1 MPGVFDDELLHQQG
15 HEAVDII
22 RIDAEG
28 DHQTA
33 KHERAQVFGVA
44 SLRSVVTVTVALLE
58 VRQPRVFVFHDCSLP
73 RERETR
79 VARAGASR
87 A

>member
-22 RIDAEG
+22 RINAEG
-28 DHQTA
+28 DHQA
-33 KHERAQVFGVA
+33 SKHERAQVFGVG
-44 SLRSVVTVTVALLE
+44 SLRPVVAVTVALFE
-58 VRQPRVFVFHDCSLP
+58 VRKPRVFVFHDCSLP

-79 VARAGASR
+79 VARAGAWQ